1 MGAIPSWCCGA
12 DHQEVVI
19 CGYCGYSP
27 MDERIYFDEKYQQ
40 IPLNKEVMNGQIW
53 TDEGRVNLRV
63 SVFWLDKPNP
73 LKDEK

>member
-1 MGAIPSWCCGA
+1 
-12 DHQEVVI
+12 
-19 CGYCGYSP
+19 